1 MMKNVK
7 NFFIIQK
14 IQKILKGEDKQLK
27 KEAVKR
33 LIQDFEGVEHKDMK
47 EENKNTSNNISKKFG
62 TSTKIKI
69 LQQIIIVV
77 VMI

>member
-1 MMKNVK
+1 MMKNIK

-47 EENKNTSNNISKKFG
+47 EENKNTSNYQKNLEHQQ
-62 TSTKIKI
+62 KIKI